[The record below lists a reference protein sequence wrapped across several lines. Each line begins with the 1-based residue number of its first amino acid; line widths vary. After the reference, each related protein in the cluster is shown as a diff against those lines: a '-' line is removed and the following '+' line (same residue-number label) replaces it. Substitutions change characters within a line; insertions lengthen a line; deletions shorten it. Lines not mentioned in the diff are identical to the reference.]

1 VKIGAWGRYKLDTR
15 LLVVATG
22 PEEDEDPDE
31 RKEKPDKRRFSSF
44 SVLFDSSGCC
54 SWYPL

>member
-1 VKIGAWGRYKLDTR
+1 
-15 LLVVATG
+15 LLVVATE